1 MSHTIIGKFFPIQD
15 EDLEDTTEFLK
26 QLGMTFH
33 GGIDKTF
40 FYIELKELP
49 EILLQLYSSKYFD
62 RDRSQS
68 KKVWDVLKISE
79 QGIAL
84 YTSSFSGGDA
94 YVFLLMNNIIS
105 IHTVDQEFLD
115 ALNSNE

>member
-1 MSHTIIGKFFPIQD
+1 MSHTIIGEFFTIKD

-26 QLGMTFH
+26 QLGMTFD
-33 GGIDKTF
+33 GGIDKSF

-62 RDRSQS
+62 YRRSQS
-68 KKVWDVLKISE
+68 QKMWDILKIYE

-84 YTSSFSGGDA
+84 YIASPYGDG
-94 YVFLLMNNIIS
+94 YVFLPMNNIIS
-105 IHTVDQEFLD
+105 IHTGNREHLD
-115 ALNSNE
+115 DLNSNE

>member
-1 MSHTIIGKFFPIQD
+1 MSHTIIGNFFTTLHQ
-15 EDLEDTTEFLK
+15 DLEDTTEFLK

-33 GGIDKTF
+33 GGIDKGF

-62 RDRSQS
+62 YNRSQS

-84 YTSSFSGGDA
+84 YTASPYGGDG
-94 YVFLLMNNIIS
+94 YVFLPMNNIIS
-105 IHTVDQEFLD
+105 IHTVDQEYLD
-115 ALNSNE
+115 ELNS